1 MDSNPPDAGPEP
13 FILTIGD
20 IGVTRHWVVTPNGT
34 APLAGSQWIARD
46 LTRTESR
53 IPPWAIVLAIIFAF
67 FCLIGLLFLLVKE
80 AYTTGYFEVSVNSG
94 SLYHVTQLPV
104 SHPANAAQIR
114 SLVSQAQTLA
124 AAAQR

>member
-104 SHPANAAQIR
+104 SHPA
-114 SLVSQAQTLA
+114 VGV
-124 AAAQR
+124 